1 MRTLI
6 FPLLLAAALTFAPVA
21 QAQDAQA
28 TPLPDWEQL
37 TPAQRDLLIA
47 PIRDRWNREPGHR
60 QQYLDYAKRWKDMP
74 QPQRDRARKGMERW
88 EQMSPAQREEAR
100 ALFHATRAMD
110 KNTRHAFMEKWRQ
123 MSPQQRAD
131 WIKAHPA
138 PPAPGRP

>member
-1 MRTLI
+1 
-6 FPLLLAAALTFAPVA
+6 
-21 QAQDAQA
+21 
-28 TPLPDWEQL
+28 
-37 TPAQRDLLIA
+37 
-47 PIRDRWNREPGHR
+47 
-60 QQYLDYAKRWKDMP
+60 MP